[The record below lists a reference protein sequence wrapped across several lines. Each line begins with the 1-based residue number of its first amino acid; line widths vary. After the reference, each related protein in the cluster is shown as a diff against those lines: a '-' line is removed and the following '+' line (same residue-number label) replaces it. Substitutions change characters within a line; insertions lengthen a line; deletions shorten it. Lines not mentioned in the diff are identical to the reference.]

1 MEPVI
6 VDEFEDEMIFPTGY
20 DEDYEYRE
28 DIIKP
33 NQAVDPRRQTKQQ
46 QPTNHDRTNGTIL
59 LPPLPPPPPPA
70 PSIIPITVN
79 GNHTSHHKLILT
91 PTTKASHPMIN
102 SSSFDSNYK
111 FDRSESQYA
120 GLVESQL

>member
-20 DEDYEYRE
+20 EEDYEYRE
-28 DIIKP
+28 DIMKP
-33 NQAVDPRRQTKQQ
+33 NQAVDPRRQPKQ
-46 QPTNHDRTNGTIL
+46 QPTNHDRSNGGVI
-59 LPPLPPPPPPA
+59 LPPPPPP
-70 PSIIPITVN
+70 PPPQLSTHVTVN
-79 GNHTSHHKLILT
+79 GNHTSHQKLLLT
-91 PTTKASHPMIN
+91 PTLQPSHQMNN

>member
-20 DEDYEYRE
+20 EEDYEYRE

-33 NQAVDPRRQTKQQ
+33 NQAVDPRRQPKQ
-46 QPTNHDRTNGTIL
+46 QPTNHDRLATSVPRPPAAAMTNGHHKPSTK
-59 LPPLPPPPPPA
+59 PVVVSNHKPA
-70 PSIIPITVN
+70 PQMV
-79 GNHTSHHKLILT
+79 
-91 PTTKASHPMIN
+91 N

>member
-20 DEDYEYRE
+20 EEDYEYRV
-28 DIIKP
+28 DIMKP
-33 NQAVDPRRQTKQQ
+33 NQAVDPRRQPRQ
-46 QPTNHDRTNGTIL
+46 QPTNHDRSSGTVIL
-59 LPPLPPPPPPA
+59 PPPLPPA
-70 PSIIPITVN
+70 PVTVN
-79 GNHTSHHKLILT
+79 GNHTSYQKLILT
-91 PTTKASHPMIN
+91 PNPKQSHQMNN

>member
-20 DEDYEYRE
+20 EEDYQYRE
-28 DIIKP
+28 DIMKP
-33 NQAVDPRRQTKQQ
+33 NQAADPRRQPKQ
-46 QPTNHDRTNGTIL
+46 QPTNHDRSNGTVVL
-59 LPPLPPPPPPA
+59 LPPPPPP
-70 PSIIPITVN
+70 PPLITPITVN
-79 GNHTSHHKLILT
+79 GNHTSHQKLILT
-91 PTTKASHPMIN
+91 PNTKRSHQMIN

>member
-1 MEPVI
+1 MI

-33 NQAVDPRRQTKQQ
+33 NQAVDPRRQPKQK
-46 QPTNHDRTNGTIL
+46 PTNHDRPNGKL
-59 LPPLPPPPPPA
+59 HA
-70 PSIIPITVN
+70 PTAQHAPVTVN
-79 GNHTSHHKLILT
+79 GNHSSQPKSNLT
-91 PTTKASHPMIN
+91 LQTQPTNHQMNS

>member
-1 MEPVI
+1 MEPII

-20 DEDYEYRE
+20 DEDYGYRE
-28 DIIKP
+28 DIMKP
-33 NQAVDPRRQTKQQ
+33 NQAVDPRRQPKQQ
-46 QPTNHDRTNGTIL
+46 LTNHDRTGGTIV
-59 LPPLPPPPPPA
+59 LPSVA
-70 PSIIPITVN
+70 PQPSITVN
-79 GNHTSHHKLILT
+79 GNHTPNQNLILT
-91 PTTKASHPMIN
+91 PNAKSSQQMVN

>member
-20 DEDYEYRE
+20 EENYEYRE
-28 DIIKP
+28 DIMKP
-33 NQAVDPRRQTKQQ
+33 NQAVDPRRQPKQ
-46 QPTNHDRTNGTIL
+46 QPTNHDRTGGTVIL
-59 LPPLPPPPPPA
+59 PPPPLPPPPPSAA
-70 PSIIPITVN
+70 PVTVN
-79 GNHTSHHKLILT
+79 GNHTSHQKLLLT
-91 PTTKASHPMIN
+91 PTTKQSHQINN

>member
-20 DEDYEYRE
+20 EEDYEYRE

-33 NQAVDPRRQTKQQ
+33 NQAVDPRRQPKQ
-46 QPTNHDRTNGTIL
+46 QPTNHDRSNGTVI
-59 LPPLPPPPPPA
+59 LPPPPPPVV
-70 PSIIPITVN
+70 PLTVN
-79 GNHTSHHKLILT
+79 GNHTSHQKLILT
-91 PTTKASHPMIN
+91 PKSKPSHQVFN

>member
-20 DEDYEYRE
+20 EEDYGYRE

-33 NQAVDPRRQTKQQ
+33 NQAVDPRRQPKQQ
-46 QPTNHDRTNGTIL
+46 HTNHDRSGATII
-59 LPPLPPPPPPA
+59 LPPPPPP
-70 PSIIPITVN
+70 PLTSGTVN
-79 GNHTSHHKLILT
+79 GNHKSHQKLILT
-91 PTTKASHPMIN
+91 PNTKQSHQMIN
-102 SSSFDSNYK
+102 SSSFDSNYT

>member
-20 DEDYEYRE
+20 EEDYQYRE
-28 DIIKP
+28 DIMKP
-33 NQAVDPRRQTKQQ
+33 NQAVDPRRQPKQ
-46 QPTNHDRTNGTIL
+46 QPTNHDRSSGTVL
-59 LPPLPPPPPPA
+59 LPPPPA
-70 PSIIPITVN
+70 PAASVTVN
-79 GNHTSHHKLILT
+79 GNHTSHQKLILT
-91 PTTKASHPMIN
+91 PNTKQSHQMNN

>member
-20 DEDYEYRE
+20 EEDYAYRE
-28 DIIKP
+28 DIMKP
-33 NQAVDPRRQTKQQ
+33 NQAVDPRRQHKQ
-46 QPTNHDRTNGTIL
+46 QPTNHDRFGPNIV
-59 LPPLPPPPPPA
+59 LPPPPA
-70 PSIIPITVN
+70 SALTN
-79 GNHTSHHKLILT
+79 GHHKPPQKPLA
-91 PTTKASHPMIN
+91 PPNHNQAPQMVN

>member
-20 DEDYEYRE
+20 EENYEYRE
-28 DIIKP
+28 DIMKP
-33 NQAVDPRRQTKQQ
+33 NQAVDPRRQPKQ
-46 QPTNHDRTNGTIL
+46 QPTNHDRSRGTVL
-59 LPPLPPPPPPA
+59 LPPPPPPLLP
-70 PSIIPITVN
+70 PSTTPITVN
-79 GNHTSHHKLILT
+79 GNHTSHQKLILT
-91 PTTKASHPMIN
+91 PNGKTSHQMNN
-102 SSSFDSNYK
+102 SSSFDSDYK

>member
-28 DIIKP
+28 DIMKP
-33 NQAVDPRRQTKQQ
+33 NQAVDPRRQGKQQ
-46 QPTNHDRTNGTIL
+46 QQHTNHDRTNGII
-59 LPPLPPPPPPA
+59 LPPPPPP
-70 PSIIPITVN
+70 PPLIPVTVN
-79 GNHTSHHKLILT
+79 GNHASHQKLILT
-91 PTTKASHPMIN
+91 PTAKPSHTMIN

>member
-1 MEPVI
+1 MI

-20 DEDYEYRE
+20 EEDYEYRE

-33 NQAVDPRRQTKQQ
+33 NQAVDPRRQAK
-46 QPTNHDRTNGTIL
+46 QPTNHDRTGGPIL
-59 LPPLPPPPPPA
+59 LPPPPPP
-70 PSIIPITVN
+70 PPPTVVPITVN
-79 GNHTSHHKLILT
+79 GNHTSQQKLILT
-91 PTTKASHPMIN
+91 PMTKPSHSIIN

>member
-1 MEPVI
+1 MI

-20 DEDYEYRE
+20 EEDYEYRE
-28 DIIKP
+28 DIMKP
-33 NQAVDPRRQTKQQ
+33 NQAVDPRRQAKQQQ
-46 QPTNHDRTNGTIL
+46 QPTNHDRTGGPIL
-59 LPPLPPPPPPA
+59 LPPPPPP
-70 PSIIPITVN
+70 PPPTVVPITVN
-79 GNHTSHHKLILT
+79 GNHTSHQKLILT
-91 PTTKASHPMIN
+91 PTMKVPHSIIN

>member
-20 DEDYEYRE
+20 EENYEYRE
-28 DIIKP
+28 DIMKP
-33 NQAVDPRRQTKQQ
+33 NQAVDPRRQPKQL
-46 QPTNHDRTNGTIL
+46 PTNHDRSNGTIV
-59 LPPLPPPPPPA
+59 LPPPPPP
-70 PSIIPITVN
+70 PPVTVN
-79 GNHTSHHKLILT
+79 GNHTSHQKLTLT
-91 PTTKASHPMIN
+91 PNTKQAHQIAN